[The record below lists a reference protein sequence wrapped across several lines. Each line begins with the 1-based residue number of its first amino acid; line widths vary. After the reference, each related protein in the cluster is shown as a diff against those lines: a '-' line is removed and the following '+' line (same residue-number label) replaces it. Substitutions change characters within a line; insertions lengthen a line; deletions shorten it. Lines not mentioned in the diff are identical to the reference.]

1 MSILVA
7 DNAQEADIVIALG
20 PEDILETSAC
30 KIAHQVYLYHRK
42 YLDSW
47 SPLDDFSLLLQS
59 PHLPPTA
66 HRNPLAFNSN
76 HLHFLS
82 ERVLSHILSGDEALP
97 HKRRAALIQR
107 WIEICLEMYKIG
119 DMTGYVAVMFAL
131 TSPAVLRLKT
141 TWTLV
146 APEQRVFVSQHGVQV
161 MRILE
166 RRRLH
171 QPGEHGSA
179 PQIVTPD
186 AGINDALCVPYF
198 GDLLLCMD
206 EAVVGRTS
214 TIDYRRTLE
223 GAIEV
228 KDAMDHWKA
237 PISPSNPSDSPMAMH
252 VDERLQACLYHMN
265 QNNQNPGSV
274 YDAQWFEKSIL
285 LEPLDTGFYLQS
297 HYHQKLPLGTG
308 ANIPLI
314 LTEVQK
320 SFSLFDR
327 QETLAIAGN
336 LHKKTP
342 SAGYSAGQ
350 SNLSAIAQPSI
361 QIRPPSS
368 SGLNSTLRRTRS
380 FPPSGQTTGYDGLDS
395 TTRERSAVLQGA
407 DDAMLRAIRDVAGVN
422 QRLFHSKDGELVLKS
437 LIDESQSRPA
447 SIVIETISPR
457 ASSTMKRVSGSL
469 GAVRSP
475 HPDSGESTFTSGDKC
490 YSVVPKGGTLERL
503 VDILVL
509 GVEDFSKRMIR
520 VGRDGN
526 PDDLASLKM
535 DMDVF
540 MVTFFATFRR
550 QGNRKPL
557 VVRFAYDSVAFA
569 RLVS

>member
-1 MSILVA
+1 MQLVA
-7 DNAQEADIVIALG
+7 NTSQDVG
-20 PEDILETSAC
+20 TTMTMGREDILEINPAEL
-30 KIAHQVYLYHRK
+30 ANQVYLYHRR
-42 YLDSW
+42 YLESW
-47 SPLDDFSLLLQS
+47 SPLDDFSLLLQL
-59 PHLPPTA
+59 PHLPPTS

-76 HLHFLS
+76 HLHFLT
-82 ERVLSHILSGDEALP
+82 ERVLTHILLGDEAISVE
-97 HKRRAALIQR
+97 RRAVIIAH
-107 WIEICLEMYKIG
+107 WINICLAMYQIG
-119 DMTGYVAVMFAL
+119 DMAGYVSVMFAL

-141 TWTLV
+141 SWTLV
-146 APEQRVFVSQHGVQV
+146 DSKLRAFVSEHGVQV

-186 AGINDALCVPYF
+186 TEIDDAYCVPYF

-206 EAVVGRTS
+206 EAVTGRTS
-214 TIDYRRTLE
+214 LIDYRRILD
-223 GAIEV
+223 GAAQV
-228 KDAMDHWKA
+228 KQAMDRWSE
-237 PISPSNPSDSPMAMH
+237 PIISSHPRHKPIQIKPDA
-252 VDERLQACLYHMN
+252 RLQACLYQMN
-265 QNNQNPGSV
+265 LGNQSPGSV
-274 YDAQWFEKSIL
+274 YDAQWWEKSIV
-285 LEPLDTGFYLQS
+285 LEPIDTGLYLQS
-297 HYHQKLPLGTG
+297 HYHQKLPLSTG
-308 ANIPLI
+308 ANIPL
-314 LTEVQK
+314 LFTDVQK

-342 SAGYSAGQ
+342 SYGYSAGQ
-350 SNLSAIAQPSI
+350 SNLSTATQPSI
-361 QIRPPSS
+361 QVRPSSS
-368 SGLNSTLRRTRS
+368 SGLNPSLRRTRS

-395 TTRERSAVLQGA
+395 TTRERSAVLHGA

-447 SIVIETISPR
+447 SIIIETTSPR
-457 ASSTMKRVSGSL
+457 ASATAKRISGSL
-469 GAVRSP
+469 GPARSL
-475 HPDSGESTFTSGDKC
+475 HLENGESASASDGKC
-490 YSVVPKGGTLERL
+490 YAVVPKGGTLERL

-526 PDDLASLKM
+526 PDHQALLRM

-550 QGNRKPL
+550 
-557 VVRFAYDSVAFA
+557 
-569 RLVS
+569 